1 MNAILHKDFLFCVS
15 DNEARSTLLDLRS
28 GLEKGVTAPYLGPGL
43 VALTAGEVSVPASP
57 EAVAAALNIKAP
69 APSRIRTNMWSV
81 AQYIEQRRHRNT
93 LKAWMAEIFAAAPK
107 PSALHRWLATLP
119 LPLIVDSWYD
129 GAMRAALKES
139 DRQDFISIQ
148 GITRA
153 GEVRDIWT
161 RVYRADDAACDDAV
175 TAQARTVLYEPH
187 GGARPAGNFLVA
199 DSDYVEVLTEIDIQ
213 TPIPD
218 SVKERR
224 ATLGFF
230 FLGCRF
236 HDQMLRTYARQIL
249 KRSKGP
255 HYAVMDAAS
264 LSRNERRFLAEN
276 GITLIDMPLDDA
288 VAILA
293 QESMGAAAAT
303 EQPVRIS

>member
-15 DNEARSTLLDLRS
+15 GDEARSTLLDVRA
-28 GLEKGVTAPYLGPGL
+28 GLEKGAIAPYLGPGL
-43 VALTAGEVSVPASP
+43 VALAASEASVPASP
-57 EAVAAALNIKAP
+57 EAVAAALNTKAP
-69 APSRIRTNMWSV
+69 APSRIRTNMWGV

-93 LKAWMAEIFAAAPK
+93 LKAWMAEIFAAEPR
-107 PSALHRWLATLP
+107 PLALHRWLATLS

-139 DRQDFISIQ
+139 GRQDFISVQ

-153 GEVRDIWT
+153 GEVRDIWS
-161 RVYRADDAACDDAV
+161 RVYRADDTPAGDASV
-175 TAQARTVLYEPH
+175 PQADTVLYEPH
-187 GGARPAGNFLVA
+187 GSARPAGNFLVA

-224 ATLGFF
+224 GNLGFV

-236 HDQMLRTYARQIL
+236 HDQMLRTYARQII

-255 HYAVMDAAS
+255 YYAVMDGVA
-264 LSRNERRFLAEN
+264 LSKNERRFLAEN
-276 GITLIDMPLDDA
+276 GITLIDMPLSDAAAVLAGEDDA
-288 VAILA
+288 PGLA
-293 QESMGAAAAT
+293 PGV
-303 EQPVRIS
+303 PVKTS